1 MNICGMIS
9 FGAFSASSY
18 LVWSEDVN
26 NLNGFIWVSEL
37 VFISN
42 SFDSSLHDNEYELK
56 EVVLLLPLL
65 LAPLVDSNS
74 DASTFP
80 ILRFDQD

>member
-1 MNICGMIS
+1 M
-9 FGAFSASSY
+9 
-18 LVWSEDVN
+18 
-26 NLNGFIWVSEL
+26 
-37 VFISN
+37 FISN

-80 ILRFDQD
+80 ILRFDKDKHHVLVMNRLMLFQLLF